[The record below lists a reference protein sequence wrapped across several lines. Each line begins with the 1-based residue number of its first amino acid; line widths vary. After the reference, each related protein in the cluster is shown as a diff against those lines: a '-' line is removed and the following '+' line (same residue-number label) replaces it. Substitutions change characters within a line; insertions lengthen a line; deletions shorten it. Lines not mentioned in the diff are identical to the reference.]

1 MTWIG
6 DAAIERLRTLDD
18 EPDFS
23 ATRYEIVERIGRG
36 GMGTVFRG
44 QDRALDREVA
54 IKVTT
59 LATASDAERLR
70 AEARTLARLEHPGI
84 AAVHDV
90 GQLPDG
96 RVYTVMTLVRG
107 ERLDVR
113 AAALPLADRLR
124 LFDRI
129 CDAVAFAHAQGIVHR
144 DLTPAN
150 IMVGVHGQVLVLD
163 WGLAQPDASGNPPE
177 GSDPGQSGVRV
188 GSDPGQSG
196 VRVGSD
202 PGQSRVRVGPDP
214 GQSGVRDGSDP
225 YRRGFRPAGTEGYV
239 APEAG
244 SQQLDARADVYALG
258 AILRGLLPSAGTRML
273 RPLES
278 IVRRAMA
285 TDPADRYAGAA
296 ELAADVRQF
305 TDGGAVSAHR
315 ETVGERTVRLAR
327 TYRTPIALVLA
338 YLAMRGLLLFWQA

>member
-23 ATRYEIVERIGRG
+23 GTRYEIVERIGRG

-44 QDRALDREVA
+44 RDRALDREVA

-96 RVYTVMTLVRG
+96 RVFTVMTLVRG

-163 WGLAQPDASGNPPE
+163 WGLAQRDPSTNPLE
-177 GSDPGQSGVRV
+177 GPDPGQSGVRV
-188 GSDPGQSG
+188 GSE
-196 VRVGSD
+196 
-202 PGQSRVRVGPDP
+202 P
-214 GQSGVRDGSDP
+214 GQSGVRDGSGP
-225 YRRGFRPAGTEGYV
+225 YRRGFRPGGTEGYV

-244 SQQLDARADVYALG
+244 THKLDARADVYALG
-258 AILRGLLPSAGTRML
+258 AILRGLLPSPGTRML

-285 TDPADRYAGAA
+285 TDPADRYPGAA